1 MRHQSTTFLIAEKP
15 AREAYYETLDQL
27 ASALATLHRAA
38 NETDATNSATAWN
51 WIQPSVRQAEKALHD
66 LRGLGLTKTNLLT
79 ELTQSLT
86 VLVLAADMLANGH
99 LQGDLALESQGLMQR
114 NAERSLIAFKEI
126 QQHDRI

>member
-1 MRHQSTTFLIAEKP
+1 MRNQSTTFLIVEKP
-15 AREAYYETLDQL
+15 AREAYYETLDLL

-38 NETDATNSATAWN
+38 NEPNAPHSPIAWN

-66 LRGLGLTKTNLLT
+66 LRSLGLTKTNLLT

-114 NAERSLIAFKEI
+114 NAERSLVALKEI